1 VRRAGIVAFAFFVFA
16 GNFKTIPP
24 FSALPVDLTLLLAL
38 LSLGAAAYVCVT
50 SGRIPGRAL
59 LVAAFFW
66 LLILPGT
73 IDASS
78 TVYGTEKVQRLF
90 TLSALALI
98 APLLLCTTR
107 RELEWLIWS
116 LSGVAFIAD
125 LVGTDLAG
133 RIIP

>member
-1 VRRAGIVAFAFFVFA
+1 MRRAGIVAFAFFVFA

-78 TVYGTEKVQRLF
+78 TVYGTEKVQRRHPERARADRAR
-90 TLSALALI
+90 SCARPA
-98 APLLLCTTR
+98 A
-107 RELEWLIWS
+107 S
-116 LSGVAFIAD
+116 SSG
-125 LVGTDLAG
+125 
-133 RIIP
+133 